1 MRGMWTPTLDEDFEH
16 IDEQLFRY
24 FNNASVLITGATGLV
39 GSLLI
44 KAFLYANERYG
55 LAIKPIGVVRDPTK
69 ARMIFGQRA
78 NEVAFVVCNLATEAL
93 NFEGPVDYIV
103 HGAAVTTSRIM
114 VERPVDVIDLSLN
127 GTHAVLQLAAEKQAK
142 VVYLSSMEVYGTL
155 TEGVRASEDI
165 LGFIDP
171 LAVRSCYPEG
181 KRLCENLCVAYGVQ
195 HGVHACIA
203 RLAQTFGAGVLPG
216 ENRAVVAFARAAAAG
231 EDVVL
236 KTRGQSEA
244 NYVYA
249 SDAVAAL
256 LLLLSRGESGYAYNV
271 ANEACHM
278 TIAEMAQLAIDT
290 VGTAGVRL
298 KFELDEQNQSGFA
311 PDTKLFLDAGRLRA
325 LGWKPAVAMPEALQR
340 LVAYLKEAV

>member
-1 MRGMWTPTLDEDFEH
+1 MGVMWTPTLDEDFAR
-16 IDEQLFRY
+16 IDGRLFSG
-24 FNNASVLITGATGLV
+24 FDGAAVLVTGATGLV

-44 KAFLYANERYG
+44 KAMLYANERYG
-55 LAIKPIGVVRDPTK
+55 LAIKPIGVVRDPAK
-69 ARMIFGQRA
+69 ARAIFGRRA
-78 NEVAFVVCNLATEAL
+78 SEFELVTCDLAADAL
-93 NFEGPVDYIV
+93 SYEGVIDYIV
-103 HGAAVTTSRIM
+103 HGAAVTTSRTM

-127 GTHAVLQLAAEKQAK
+127 GTHAVLQLAAEKRAK

-155 TEGVRASEDI
+155 GGGARAAEDM

-195 HGVHACIA
+195 YGVRACIA

-216 ENRAVVAFARAAAAG
+216 ENRAVVAFARSAAAG

-236 KTRGQSEA
+236 KTRGLSEA

-249 SDAVAAL
+249 ADAISAL
-256 LLLLSRGESGYAYNV
+256 LLLLVRGESGCAYNV

-278 TIAEMAQLAIDT
+278 TVAEMAQLAIDT
-290 VGTAGVRL
+290 VGTEGARL
-298 KFELDEQNQSGFA
+298 VFELDERNESGFA
-311 PDTKLFLDAGRLRA
+311 PETKLFLDAGRLRA
-325 LGWKPAVAMPEALQR
+325 LGWEPAIAMSEALQR
-340 LVAYLKEAV
+340 LVAYLKEAA